1 MELCAR
7 RERWL
12 AVVLPRLYLTVEK
25 SSVFTENPLAASLH
39 SLCKTRLKTF
49 SPKV

>member
-1 MELCAR
+1 MELCPG
-7 RERWL
+7 REHWL
-12 AVVLPRLYLTVEK
+12 AVVLPMLHSAVEK
-25 SSVFTENPLAASLH
+25 SSVFREIALVASLH